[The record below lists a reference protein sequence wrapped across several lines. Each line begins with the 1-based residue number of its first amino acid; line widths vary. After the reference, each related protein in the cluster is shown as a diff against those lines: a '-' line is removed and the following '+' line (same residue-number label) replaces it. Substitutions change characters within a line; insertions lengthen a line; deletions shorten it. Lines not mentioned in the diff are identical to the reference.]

1 MNKTERPMAQTLN
14 IDTLEF
20 SRRMKEGGVD
30 EKAAETI
37 AKTVA
42 EAIGSSDMA
51 TGTQLELTRMELKSD
66 IDKVRTEIDKV
77 RTELKSEIDKVH
89 TELKSE
95 ISKVDTKIDK
105 VDTKIDRVR
114 IELKSEIVEFRTEL
128 KGAINRMLFKT
139 VASVVSFM
147 TLVVLT
153 IEFLKL

>member
-1 MNKTERPMAQTLN
+1 MSSAKERPMAQTLH

-42 EAIGSSDMA
+42 DAIGSSDMA

-66 IDKVRTEIDKV
+66 IDKVRTE
-77 RTELKSEIDKVH
+77 LKSD
-89 TELKSE
+89 
-95 ISKVDTKIDK
+95 IDK

-139 VASVVSFM
+139 VASVVSLM
-147 TLVVLT
+147 TLIGLAIRFLT
-153 IEFLKL
+153 F